1 VRPADAGLDDAAAA
15 EAADDD
21 DDVSSRLR
29 ASAAAAVPVL
39 RPLDMSSARFP
50 EVFLVVRA

>member
-1 VRPADAGLDDAAAA
+1 
-15 EAADDD
+15 
-21 DDVSSRLR
+21 VSSRLR